1 MHMSESETIRNAK
14 KRLHTMK
21 WNKVITSLI
30 FIILG
35 VVLLIWPN
43 TALDVVCRIVGAGL
57 LVGGVAAVVM
67 FLVSRD
73 RNFVSVAALT
83 AGVIIAVIGLWVF
96 MNPKFLVALVP
107 TIMGIIIIISGVVNL
122 GETITIH
129 REHGDGTLASF
140 ILAVLTIALG
150 LLIFFNP
157 FHTAALLVRVLAI
170 VMIFNGISDLWII
183 SRITGTIKDVE
194 QDLKAVDTE
203 GEFVDSGDKAEDE
216 GKRAANAGNGA
227 SATSSHG
234 YTTILRHKATKE
246 DKNTAEQETAAE
258 PEEDKPTPQ

>member
-73 RNFVSVAALT
+73 RNFVS
-83 AGVIIAVIGLWVF
+83 
-96 MNPKFLVALVP
+96 VP

-234 YTTILRHKATKE
+234 YTTILRHKAPKE

>member
-1 MHMSESETIRNAK
+1 MQSWMHMSESETIRNAK

-83 AGVIIAVIGLWVF
+83 AGVIIAVIGLWLF

-140 ILAVLTIALG
+140 ILFRICG
-150 LLIFFNP
+150 LFRELQ
-157 FHTAALLVRVLAI
+157 VRSK
-170 VMIFNGISDLWII
+170 MW
-183 SRITGTIKDVE
+183 SRI
-194 QDLKAVDTE
+194 
-203 GEFVDSGDKAEDE
+203 
-216 GKRAANAGNGA
+216 
-227 SATSSHG
+227 
-234 YTTILRHKATKE
+234 
-246 DKNTAEQETAAE
+246 
-258 PEEDKPTPQ
+258 

>member
-1 MHMSESETIRNAK
+1 MSESETIRNAK

-83 AGVIIAVIGLWVF
+83 AGVIIAVIGLWLF

-107 TIMGIIIIISGVVNL
+107 TIMGIIIMISGVVNL

-183 SRITGTIKDVE
+183 SKITGTIKDVE

-203 GEFVDSGDKAEDE
+203 GEFVDKTEDE
-216 GKRAANAGNGA
+216 GKRAAEAGKEA

-234 YTTILRHKATKE
+234 YTTILRHKAPKE
-246 DKNTAEQETAAE
+246 DKNAAEQETAAE

>member
-1 MHMSESETIRNAK
+1 
-14 KRLHTMK
+14 
-21 WNKVITSLI
+21 
-30 FIILG
+30 
-35 VVLLIWPN
+35 
-43 TALDVVCRIVGAGL
+43 
-57 LVGGVAAVVM
+57 
-67 FLVSRD
+67 
-73 RNFVSVAALT
+73 
-83 AGVIIAVIGLWVF
+83 

-234 YTTILRHKATKE
+234 YTTILRHKAPKE